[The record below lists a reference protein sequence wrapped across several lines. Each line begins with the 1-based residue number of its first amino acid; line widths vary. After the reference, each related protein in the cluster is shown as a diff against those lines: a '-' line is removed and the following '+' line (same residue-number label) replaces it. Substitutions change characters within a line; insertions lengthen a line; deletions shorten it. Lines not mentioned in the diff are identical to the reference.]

1 MKYFFLSLIS
11 TAFFIACKPSA
22 PATEE
27 TATTPSADTTASA
40 IVNIPGLSRIWDTDK
55 TLTTSESVLYD
66 KANDVLYVSCINGV
80 PPDKKDNDGYISR
93 VGLDGKIKDLKW
105 VTGFSA
111 PKGMGQSGNT
121 LYVTDIDRL
130 VSIDIPTGKIKNTWK
145 VDGATFLND
154 VYVTAAGTVY
164 FTDSNTSTIYT
175 ITNGKVETVH
185 ADATLGG
192 TNGILV
198 EENTIYLAGYGS
210 GNVYRMDM
218 TTKSVEKIATDV
230 PGGDGIVRYGEDLLV
245 SNWNGQVYHV
255 TMDGVVTLLLD
266 SQEAKLNAADIEVI
280 ADKNLLLVPTFF
292 GNGVTAY
299 ELKENK

>member
-1 MKYFFLSLIS
+1 
-11 TAFFIACKPSA
+11 
-22 PATEE
+22 
-27 TATTPSADTTASA
+27 
-40 IVNIPGLSRIWDTDK
+40 
-55 TLTTSESVLYD
+55 
-66 KANDVLYVSCINGV
+66 
-80 PPDKKDNDGYISR
+80 
-93 VGLDGKIKDLKW
+93 
-105 VTGFSA
+105 
-111 PKGMGQSGNT
+111 
-121 LYVTDIDRL
+121 
-130 VSIDIPTGKIKNTWK
+130 
-145 VDGATFLND
+145 
-154 VYVTAAGTVY
+154 
-164 FTDSNTSTIYT
+164 
-175 ITNGKVETVH
+175 VH

-230 PGGDGIVRYGEDLLV
+230 PGGDGIVRYGDDLLV

>member
-1 MKYFFLSLIS
+1 MYK
-11 TAFFIACKPSA
+11 
-22 PATEE
+22 
-27 TATTPSADTTASA
+27 
-40 IVNIPGLSRIWDTDK
+40 R
-55 TLTTSESVLYD
+55 
-66 KANDVLYVSCINGV
+66 
-80 PPDKKDNDGYISR
+80 
-93 VGLDGKIKDLKW
+93 
-105 VTGFSA
+105 
-111 PKGMGQSGNT
+111 Q
-121 LYVTDIDRL
+121 
-130 VSIDIPTGKIKNTWK
+130 GKIKNTWK

-175 ITNGKVETVH
+175 STNGKVETVL

-192 TNGILV
+192 TNGILL

-230 PGGDGIVRYGEDLLV
+230 PGGDGIVRYGDDLLV

-299 ELKENK
+299 ELKENKSVSYTHLAMKERDKSLEEILKEILPEAFAVIKETSRRFTENATISAKATDHDRDLAIKKSYVTIEGDTAVWKLSLIHI

>member
-1 MKYFFLSLIS
+1 M
-11 TAFFIACKPSA
+11 
-22 PATEE
+22 
-27 TATTPSADTTASA
+27 
-40 IVNIPGLSRIWDTDK
+40 
-55 TLTTSESVLYD
+55 
-66 KANDVLYVSCINGV
+66 
-80 PPDKKDNDGYISR
+80 
-93 VGLDGKIKDLKW
+93 
-105 VTGFSA
+105 
-111 PKGMGQSGNT
+111 
-121 LYVTDIDRL
+121 
-130 VSIDIPTGKIKNTWK
+130 
-145 VDGATFLND
+145 
-154 VYVTAAGTVY
+154 TAAGTVY

-175 ITNGKVETVH
+175 ITNGKVETVL

>member
-1 MKYFFLSLIS
+1 M
-11 TAFFIACKPSA
+11 
-22 PATEE
+22 
-27 TATTPSADTTASA
+27 
-40 IVNIPGLSRIWDTDK
+40 
-55 TLTTSESVLYD
+55 
-66 KANDVLYVSCINGV
+66 VSY
-80 PPDKKDNDGYISR
+80 KKDNDGYISR

-105 VTGFSA
+105 ATGFSA
-111 PKGMGQSGNT
+111 PKGMGQSGNI

-130 VSIDIPTGKIKNTWK
+130 VSIDITTGKIKNTWK

-175 ITNGKVETVH
+175 ITNGKVETVL